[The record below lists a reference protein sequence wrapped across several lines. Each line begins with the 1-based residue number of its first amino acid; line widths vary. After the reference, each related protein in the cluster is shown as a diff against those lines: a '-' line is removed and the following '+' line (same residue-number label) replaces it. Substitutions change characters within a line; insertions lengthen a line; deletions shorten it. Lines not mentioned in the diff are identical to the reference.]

1 MRNILS
7 YFDPELERHNLL
19 SLAQAQYQES
29 CTVAGRYLTA
39 EEIFPQL
46 CTFAQQQGF
55 ALRDFLSY
63 PPDSDGFRDAQLSK
77 INHYVNCIFATAPH
91 VVAQMLTVA
100 ASLTPTPEPTALP
113 VPKSAGPLI
122 APTSQARAPA
132 VQGPPQSPASPPA
145 QGEAVIAP
153 TREGHKDPAYDAAQ
167 TLLQVEA
174 IRILGEAIYV
184 HVGTHYAHLTAE
196 NLNRLIFKYCRALI
210 EKAGNCNIVDSVY
223 KVLLCEPEIC
233 QSQAEIDPH
242 FLSLCNGVL
251 DLHSKEFLPHDRCFN
266 TFYCVNAYYR
276 GPGPH
281 PVFDNFLNTITGGD
295 SLMKQRILEVIGCC
309 LVPSTES
316 KSFFILQGVQDSGK
330 SKLGEFIRR
339 LINREAST
347 AVEIST
353 LGNRFAASELVGKQ
367 LCLSLDMPAA
377 PLKDATVSTFKKV
390 TGGDILTA
398 DVKYRPQITFVNRA
412 KFLLA
417 TNHSFTTAT
426 TDPALFRRAVGVPFP
441 YSVPLEKQDHHLVER
456 LLLEADAIVFDAINA
471 YFRLEANHFRFSGD
485 YRVNDIFKGDSLLD
499 APMLVNAP
507 SSVDSMLRIFIQNR
521 CITGEGNEA
530 FVDELYQEF
539 KTCFGPEVISDL
551 RFSSKLLEVCHQLGI
566 IEVQRTQKKHRAG
579 DPNPLAHLAGIAL
592 RAPADT

>member
-1 MRNILS
+1 MRNLVS
-7 YFDPELERHNLL
+7 FFAPEMERANLL
-19 SLAQAQYQES
+19 SLALAQFEES
-29 CTVAGRYLTA
+29 CTVASRYLTA
-39 EEIFPQL
+39 EEVFPQL
-46 CTFAQQQGF
+46 CSFAQQQGF
-55 ALRDFLSY
+55 TLRDFVTY
-63 PPDSDGFRDAQLSK
+63 PPDSDGFREAQLSK
-77 INHYVNCIFATAPH
+77 IAYYVEKAFAAAPH
-91 VVAQMLTVA
+91 IVSQLLTVPVSLAPAPVSTVA
-100 ASLTPTPEPTALP
+100 AAH
-113 VPKSAGPLI
+113 KSAGPLI

-132 VQGPPQSPASPPA
+132 VQGPPRSPASPPVQA
-145 QGEAVIAP
+145 EAVIAP
-153 TREGHKDPAYDAAQ
+153 NREGHKDPAYDAAQ

-242 FLSLCNGVL
+242 FLSFRNGVL
-251 DLHSKEFLPHDRCFN
+251 DLRSRKLHSHNRGFN
-266 TFYCVNAYYR
+266 TFYCVDATYM

-281 PVFDNFLNTITGGD
+281 PVFDGLLDTITDGD

-499 APMLVNAP
+499 APVLVNAP
-507 SSVDSMLRIFIQNR
+507 SSVDSMLRSFIQNR
-521 CITGEGNEA
+521 CITGEGKEA

-566 IEVQRTQKKHRAG
+566 IGVQRTQKKHRAG